1 MIPPRN
7 VADLQR
13 ELRRAAST
21 NEEFAHWQVVM
32 ANVIAGQFL
41 DGAVM
46 RGGAALKLRYGDAD
60 TRYTMDFDASRSID
74 EAEFVDRYSER
85 LAVGWNGFTGRIVR
99 VKKPRPRNVPGQYV
113 MQPFEIKLSYNNR
126 PWCTVDFELS
136 YNEVGDADRHDLV
149 KLPEEV
155 LAIFRK
161 LGLQEPKP
169 FPLMRIEHQIAQ
181 KLHGVTDPDY
191 VRVQDLIDLQ
201 LMMSHEEV
209 DLSEIRSI
217 CRRLF
222 ANRKKHQWPA
232 KLNADTE
239 EWHLAYERIKG
250 ELLVLPTVEEAV
262 AWVNDLIDRIAKSVK
277 EEKRK

>member
-13 ELRRAAST
+13 ELRRAASS

-149 KLPEEV
+149 ELPEEV

-161 LGLQEPKP
+161 RGLQEAYIKSRRSTNSSARLRSRMRRRWRN
-169 FPLMRIEHQIAQ
+169 PLREKTDGESVRTKTLRLICSGCQRRCLRIGCI
-181 KLHGVTDPDY
+181 
-191 VRVQDLIDLQ
+191 
-201 LMMSHEEV
+201 
-209 DLSEIRSI
+209 
-217 CRRLF
+217 
-222 ANRKKHQWPA
+222 
-232 KLNADTE
+232 
-239 EWHLAYERIKG
+239 
-250 ELLVLPTVEEAV
+250 
-262 AWVNDLIDRIAKSVK
+262 
-277 EEKRK
+277 